1 MPVNGSPVGWYWT
14 NSMSLSGAPARY
26 ARAIPSPV
34 LMLAFV
40 VNGKTLPQPPVQRI
54 TAFAATAWIL
64 PVISSTATTPCTR
77 PSSTSSLVANHS
89 SYRVNRSYFSDVWN
103 SACSMW
109 NPVLSAANQ
118 VRIFF
123 MPPNARTATWPS
135 GCRLHGQPQCSSC
148 SSSRGASSTN
158 ASTASWSASQSLPEM
173 VSWMCS
179 SSVSPSAMT
188 PAAPPSAETVWLRI
202 GYTLD
207 ITATSRPGLVSAIA
221 IAARSPAPPPPIS
234 STSWAATNAPS
245 LTAEL
250 LLDEHLAAVVH
261 HHVVNA
267 AVMELLASA
276 PAAALEAHLLG
287 DQTEPVLDHRAGPAL
302 LF

>member
-1 MPVNGSPVGWYWT
+1 
-14 NSMSLSGAPARY
+14 MSLRGAPARY
-26 ARAIPSPV
+26 ASAMPSPV

-64 PVISSTATTPCTR
+64 PVISSTATTPCT
-77 PSSTSSLVANHS
+77 
-89 SYRVNRSYFSDVWN
+89 
-103 SACSMW
+103 C
-109 NPVLSAANQ
+109 
-118 VRIFF
+118 
-123 MPPNARTATWPS
+123 RTATWPS

-179 SSVSPSAMT
+179 SSVSPSA
-188 PAAPPSAETVWLRI
+188 ETVWLRI

-207 ITATSRPGLVSAIA
+207 ITATSRPGSVSAIA
-221 IAARSPAPPPPIS
+221 IAARSPAPPPPTS
-234 STSWAATNAPS
+234 STSWAATKSPS

-250 LLDEHLAAVVH
+250 LLDQNLSAVVH
-261 HHVVNA
+261 HHVVHA
-267 AVMELLASA
+267 AVVELLPGA
-276 PAAALEAHLLG
+276 PAAALVAHLLG
-287 DQTEPVLDHRAGPAL
+287 DQTELVLGLGAHPPLPLPTGRQRRLEGRDRRSHPDLHGRAPGRRSTHFPA
-302 LF
+302 